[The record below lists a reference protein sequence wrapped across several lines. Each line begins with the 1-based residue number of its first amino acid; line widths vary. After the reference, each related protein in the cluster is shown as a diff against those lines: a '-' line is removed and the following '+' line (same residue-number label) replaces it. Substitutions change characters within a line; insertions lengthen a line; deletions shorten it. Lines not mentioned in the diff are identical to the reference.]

1 MSPPGTI
8 GVGPSSAAT
17 GFFLGGIRPPRQVA
31 AAFKLA
37 ERKSAEENEHVI
49 MCDENVMRSDEMMR
63 SDMKNMCVCVSCP
76 FV

>member
-1 MSPPGTI
+1 VVALAGASQDSVSPPGTI

-37 ERKSAEENEHVI
+37 ERKSAEENEHV
-49 MCDENVMRSDEMMR
+49 MRRCDEKDE
-63 SDMKNMCVCVSCP
+63 K
-76 FV
+76 